1 MPIEKIIVL
10 EDDLIVRKSLES
22 QLRYRRYDVAS
33 ASTIEAAQE
42 LLAKDNFDLM
52 IVDVKLPD
60 GDGTD
65 LLKQLQLRA
74 IRPLVVMIS
83 G

>member
-10 EDDLIVRKSLES
+10 EDDLVVRKTLEQ

-33 ASTIEAAQE
+33 AENIASAVE
-42 LLAKDNFDLM
+42 LLGKDNFDLM

-60 GDGTD
+60 GDGNCSNSSTHAPPA
-65 LLKQLQLRA
+65 RW
-74 IRPLVVMIS
+74 S
-83 G
+83 